1 MADINRAKSIVR
13 KITFPEISNGLTQ
26 LEENHSSSTLY
37 KDLMLHEGV
46 LVNDAVTPSIYKLVS
61 SVLSKLKTSW
71 DCCSCFIYNSPEIQA
86 TCYTESSK
94 SCIIKFS
101 SGLINLLEP
110 DELQFVTGHELG
122 HFLGN
127 HQFAGLTD
135 KKPETLYYSRLCE
148 IVADRVGFLAT
159 GKIDICLKSILK
171 TASGLDA
178 RHLRFDFPSFLRQIK
193 QLSENSTVEEAFS
206 THPSLLLRCRA
217 LLWFS
222 MLCPDP
228 EGIEHISDKQIR
240 DVNQKVISD
249 LDKYLNRNINHHKN
263 TLTSELK
270 VWVFASSIAKAGVF
284 KKNAQDIVK
293 TKLGTKTLESLKSFL
308 ALHSHGELVSEIES
322 KLNHS
327 LSRLQN
333 DFPSSAKEIMTSLEH
348 EAQELD

>member
-1 MADINRAKSIVR
+1 MAEHRD
-13 KITFPEISNGLTQ
+13 P
-26 LEENHSSSTLY
+26 
-37 KDLMLHEGV
+37 
-46 LVNDAVTPSIYKLVS
+46 P
-61 SVLSKLKTSW
+61 
-71 DCCSCFIYNSPEIQA
+71 
-86 TCYTESSK
+86 
-94 SCIIKFS
+94 
-101 SGLINLLEP
+101 
-110 DELQFVTGHELG
+110 

-127 HQFAGLTD
+127 HQFEGLTD

-159 GKIDICLKSILK
+159 GKIDVCLKSILK

-178 RHLRFDFPSFLRQIK
+178 RHLRFDFPSFLHQIK

-228 EGIEHISDKQIR
+228 QGIEHVSDKQIR

-249 LDKYLNRNINHHKN
+249 LDKYLNRNINHHKH

-284 KKNAQDIVK
+284 NKNAQDIVK
-293 TKLGTKTLESLKSFL
+293 AQLGTKTLESLKSFL
-308 ALHSHGELVSEIES
+308 ALHSHSELVSEIES

-327 LSRLQN
+327 LSRLQD
-333 DFPSSAKEIMTSLEH
+333 DFPNSARKIMTNLER
-348 EAQELD
+348 EAEELD